1 MRTLSAAFLLAL
13 GFSAALIPLLRQCF
27 VRAGKLDHPHGRKV
41 HLNPVPRSG
50 GVAIMSAYLLTVG
63 SLLLLQ
69 AGGTSVFENYSHI
82 LLRLLPALTAV
93 LLTGF
98 LDDMIDLHPR
108 LKLTGQIIA
117 AAFAYW
123 AGVRLFD
130 APPGWEWT
138 SFPATAFWL
147 VLCSNAFNLTD
158 GTDGLAGT
166 LTVLSSLG
174 LIGVALALDYYSLA
188 LVFAPLLGAVIPFLR
203 ENWPP
208 ARIFL
213 GDAGSLTVGFLIG
226 CGGAALARRFP
237 GPEGLTAAVL
247 IFTLPLLEVALSSA
261 RRWLR
266 GQSIFQADSG
276 HIHHQ
281 LKRQGHGDSA
291 VLLSLGALS
300 SAATIIAMVQI
311 WLPPNGRWI
320 LIAPFLC
327 YLGFKVA
334 NLRYPEFYV
343 LAEALLG
350 GRIRSWFR
358 HQIVLRALEDDLNRT
373 SDPQRWLLLLDAG
386 ASELGLLTL
395 NVKLGLHRL
404 LPNPNLETN
413 PSSYVVR
420 IDLPGHNWVNFR
432 VPVGLKRTENPAAD
446 FAALVL
452 RYFSLQRLAPALP
465 SQAFPQPEP
474 SAIPQL
480 DRSA

>member
-1 MRTLSAAFLLAL
+1 MKTLLAAFLLAL
-13 GFSAALIPLLRQCF
+13 GFSAALMPLFRKCF
-27 VRAGKLDHPHGRKV
+27 IRAGKLDHPHGRKA
-41 HLNPVPRSG
+41 HLNAVPRSG
-50 GVAIMSAYLLTVG
+50 GVAIMIAYLLAVG
-63 SLLLLQ
+63 SLLLLE
-69 AGGTSVFENYSHI
+69 AGGAYVFENYSRF

-108 LKLTGQIIA
+108 FKLTGQIVA
-117 AAFAYW
+117 AATAYW

-130 APPGWEWT
+130 APPGWEWI

-174 LIGVALALDYYSLA
+174 LIGVALSLNYYSLA

-208 ARIFL
+208 ARVFL

-266 GQSIFQADSG
+266 GRSIFQADSG

-291 VLLSLGALS
+291 VLLSLGVLS
-300 SAATIIAMVQI
+300 SAATMIAVVQI
-311 WLPPNGRWI
+311 WLPPAGRWI
-320 LIAPFLC
+320 LIGPFVC
-327 YLGFKVA
+327 YLGFRVA

-358 HQIVLRALEDDLNRT
+358 HQILLRALEDDLNRT
-373 SDPQRWLLLLDAG
+373 TDPQRWLLLLDSG
-386 ASELGLLTL
+386 ASELGLLAL
-395 NVKLGLHRL
+395 NAKLGLQRL
-404 LPNPNLETN
+404 LHNQECDGNPN
-413 PSSYVVR
+413 SYLVR
-420 IDLPGHNWVNFR
+420 IDLPHQNWVNFR

-452 RYFSLQRLAPALP
+452 RFFSLQRLGQVLPTEALG
-465 SQAFPQPEP
+465 QPETP
-474 SAIPQL
+474 AIPQL